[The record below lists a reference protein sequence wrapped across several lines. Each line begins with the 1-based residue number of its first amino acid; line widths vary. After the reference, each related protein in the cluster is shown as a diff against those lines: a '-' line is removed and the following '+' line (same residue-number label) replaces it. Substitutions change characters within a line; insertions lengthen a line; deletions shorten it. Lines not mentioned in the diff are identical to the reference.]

1 MQITKDDFDQWKT
14 NEVTREIFKVLGER
28 KLKIAYGLADGGALI
43 APDNAVLVGRYKE
56 IDDLIT
62 LTYEDMKQPEEE

>member
-1 MQITKDDFDQWKT
+1 MQITKDDFDQWKA
-14 NEVTREIFKVLGER
+14 NEVTREVFNVLDER
-28 KLKIAYGLADGGALI
+28 KLKIANGLANGGALI

-62 LTYEDMKQPEEE
+62 LTYEDIRQPEE